1 VTEEVRLPTVLF
13 VDDDSACLGLVERAL
28 YGELWRVLTTSD
40 PLRALPLLEWESVD
54 VLVADLQMPGVD
66 GVELLARAR
75 KLFPWIPRLAL
86 TGSMDAERIAR
97 AINEAEV
104 FRFLRKPV
112 QMAEL
117 REAIR
122 EALRRRDLFR
132 PAEAAERAGAR
143 RAEALRDLQAK
154 HPGIETRGVRD
165 GVHVLSEDRLADLR
179 HRFLGTPFAGLLPE

>member
-1 VTEEVRLPTVLF
+1 VTEELRLPTVLF
-13 VDDDSACLGLVERAL
+13 VDSDLACLGLIERAL

-40 PLRALPLLEWESVD
+40 PIRALPLLEWEAVD
-54 VLVADLQMPGVD
+54 VLVADLQMPGID
-66 GVELLARAR
+66 GVDLLARAR

-86 TGSMDAERIAR
+86 TGSSDPQRIAR

-104 FRFLRKPV
+104 FRFLGKPV
-112 QMAEL
+112 QMAEV

-122 EALRRRDLFR
+122 EALKRRDLFR

-165 GVHVLSEDRLADLR
+165 GVHVLSEERLADLR
-179 HRFLGTPFAGLLPE
+179 QRFRGTAFEGLVPE

>member
-1 VTEEVRLPTVLF
+1 VTEELRLPTVLF
-13 VDDDSACLGLVERAL
+13 VDSDLACLGLVERAL
-28 YGELWRVLTTSD
+28 YDELWRLLTTSD
-40 PLRALPLLEWESVD
+40 PLRALPLLEWEGVD

-86 TGSMDAERIAR
+86 TGTMDAERIAR

-112 QMAEL
+112 QMDEV

-179 HRFLGTPFAGLLPE
+179 QRFLATPFEGVLPE

>member
-13 VDDDSACLGLVERAL
+13 VDDDKASLALVERAF
-28 YGELWRVLTTSD
+28 YDELWRVLTTSD

-54 VLVADLQMPGVD
+54 VLVADLQLPGVD
-66 GVELLARAR
+66 GVDLLARAR

-86 TGSMDAERIAR
+86 TGVNDAERTTR

-112 QMAEL
+112 QMPEL
-117 REAIR
+117 RAAIR
-122 EALRRRDLFR
+122 EALRRRDLSR

-143 RAEALRDLQAK
+143 RAEALRDLQAR
-154 HPGIETRGVRD
+154 HPGIATRGVRD
-165 GVHVLSEDRLADLR
+165 GVHVLSEERLADLR
-179 HRFLGTPFAGLLPE
+179 QGFIGTPFEGLLPE